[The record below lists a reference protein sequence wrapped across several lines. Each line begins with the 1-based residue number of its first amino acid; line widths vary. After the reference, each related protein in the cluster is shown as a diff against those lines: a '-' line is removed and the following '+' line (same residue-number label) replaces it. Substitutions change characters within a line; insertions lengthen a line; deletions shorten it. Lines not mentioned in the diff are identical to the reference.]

1 MRLGFMNLGGWSL
14 KDSENKLFREQVLI
28 SSDSD
33 IFCVVETFLKNKET
47 LNVSGYTFYGHNRV
61 NLHRRAKRGSGGVGI
76 FVRNQLLN
84 TFTVS
89 VLDDT
94 VEDILWVKLIHRD
107 NVPSDNIVL
116 CVAYLPPS
124 DSVRNNDP
132 EAFYCS
138 LLEQVYAFQN
148 EDKLFVCGDFNS
160 RVGDDSDYIEG
171 VDDVRPRD
179 ILDSTSNANGDPL
192 IEFLVDCGLCM
203 VNGRL
208 GTNNYTHV
216 SHRGKSVVDYVF
228 VPYEQL
234 LSIENFEVC
243 LMSEMVQ
250 KLDMQGNNRIPDHSL
265 LAWTIP
271 LTNNVNGDHRTSVH
285 MQNEQSRVSR
295 TAYNLSKI
303 PENFLNDESSIPLII
318 DTIRKI
324 EQSLSQANDVSL
336 AYRSFTD
343 MLSVEM
349 DKMLP
354 KKNSTAFVTSTKYKP
369 YWNEELQ
376 NAWDKVCSKE
386 RSWLRSNGN
395 QSEKR
400 KLRDAYNQERKHFD
414 KLNRRIK
421 RRYQM
426 SEQTKLQK
434 MYDDKDTR
442 NFWKY
447 IGRIGLQNDRKPE
460 IPMEVV
466 DVDGNV
472 SVDTADILLRW
483 KTDYE
488 TLYSDTHNPNF
499 DDDHLRNIKGEHV
512 VPPANMD
519 VSALNAEITLAE
531 VEKSVNRAKLRKAA
545 GLDNISAELLRN
557 PACVEALFKII
568 RYCFNTGTVPNDWNT
583 GLIKPIPK
591 SEGKDPRDPL
601 SYRGIT
607 LISIPCKIYADILNI
622 RLSKWIEENNQLVE
636 EQNGFRSNRSC
647 MEHKYTLYS
656 VINKRKLNEQSTYA
670 CFVDAK
676 KAFDTVTVFGISY

>member
-1 MRLGFMNLGGWSL
+1 MRLGFMNVGGWSL

-28 SSDSD
+28 SSDFD

-47 LNVSGYTFYGHNRV
+47 LYVSGYTFYGHNRV

-107 NVPSDNIVL
+107 NMPSDNIVL

-138 LLEQVYAFQN
+138 LLEQIYAFQN
-148 EDKLFVCGDFNS
+148 EGKLFVCGDFNS

-179 ILDSTSNANGDPL
+179 ILDSTSNANGDLL

-271 LTNNVNGDHRTSVH
+271 LTNNVNGDHRTSIH

-303 PENFLNDESSIPLII
+303 PIKFL
-318 DTIRKI
+318 
-324 EQSLSQANDVSL
+324 
-336 AYRSFTD
+336 
-343 MLSVEM
+343 
-349 DKMLP
+349 
-354 KKNSTAFVTSTKYKP
+354 
-369 YWNEELQ
+369 
-376 NAWDKVCSKE
+376 
-386 RSWLRSNGN
+386 
-395 QSEKR
+395 KR
-400 KLRDAYNQERKHFD
+400 
-414 KLNRRIK
+414 
-421 RRYQM
+421 
-426 SEQTKLQK
+426 
-434 MYDDKDTR
+434 
-442 NFWKY
+442 
-447 IGRIGLQNDRKPE
+447 
-460 IPMEVV
+460 
-466 DVDGNV
+466 
-472 SVDTADILLRW
+472 
-483 KTDYE
+483 
-488 TLYSDTHNPNF
+488 
-499 DDDHLRNIKGEHV
+499 
-512 VPPANMD
+512 
-519 VSALNAEITLAE
+519 
-531 VEKSVNRAKLRKAA
+531 
-545 GLDNISAELLRN
+545 
-557 PACVEALFKII
+557 
-568 RYCFNTGTVPNDWNT
+568 
-583 GLIKPIPK
+583 
-591 SEGKDPRDPL
+591 
-601 SYRGIT
+601 
-607 LISIPCKIYADILNI
+607 
-622 RLSKWIEENNQLVE
+622 
-636 EQNGFRSNRSC
+636 
-647 MEHKYTLYS
+647 
-656 VINKRKLNEQSTYA
+656 
-670 CFVDAK
+670 
-676 KAFDTVTVFGISY
+676 